1 MIRRKHFLQF
11 LKKFKKV
18 GQNCQKAVYLF
29 VWFLKDEYYL
39 ISQVRIYQKEMV
51 QRIVNSK

>member
-1 MIRRKHFLQF
+1 MIRHKHFLQF
-11 LKKFKKV
+11 LKKLQKV

-39 ISQVRIYQKEMV
+39 ISQVYIYQEEMG
-51 QRIVNSK
+51 